1 MVVAIVL
8 IISIL
13 VIPEGRPHWALRQ
26 GGYEASGTSCHP
38 HPQQELNSL
47 APPTCSE
54 PLLRTPPV
62 RSTPTIKLVAHS
74 LGWPLLRSK
83 FHSPRPQLPFQ
94 GPQPKVVLSYL
105 LLRIRKKD
113 FIQGSPSHVFSL
125 QELEAPS
132 QGPSPPSLPEAQ
144 GSVRLTNKVPWQ
156 PGAGRVADGRIGRG
170 RVAAAGSAPRPCREG
185 LPIIRPIPRGLEGQA
200 CTWQSH

>member
-1 MVVAIVL
+1 MPL
-8 IISIL
+8 
-13 VIPEGRPHWALRQ
+13 P
-26 GGYEASGTSCHP
+26 
-38 HPQQELNSL
+38 L
-47 APPTCSE
+47 APS

-74 LGWPLLRSK
+74 LGWPLLKSK
-83 FHSPRPQLPFQ
+83 LHSPRTRLPSL
-94 GPQPKVVLSYL
+94 GLQPKVVLSYL
-105 LLRIRKKD
+105 LLTNRKKD
-113 FIQGSPSHVFSL
+113 FIQGSPSHAFSL

-144 GSVRLTNKVPWQ
+144 GSVRLINKVPWQ
-156 PGAGRVADGRIGRG
+156 PGAGRVADGRTGKG